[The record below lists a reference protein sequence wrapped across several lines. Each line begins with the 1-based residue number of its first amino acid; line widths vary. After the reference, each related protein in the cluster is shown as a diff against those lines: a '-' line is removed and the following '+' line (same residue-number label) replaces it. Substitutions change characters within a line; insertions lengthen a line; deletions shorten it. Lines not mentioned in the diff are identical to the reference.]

1 MNDQGQLIGIFQKTG
16 ALLEG
21 HFILTSGRHSPTYFQ
36 CAKVL
41 QYPEYLQ
48 KFSNEIAN
56 HFQDIDIDIDIVIT
70 PAVGGIVLGTE
81 IGRQLNKQTIFA
93 EREQGVMTVR
103 RGFEITP
110 ESNVL
115 VIEDV
120 ITTGGSVNEVI
131 ELVKD
136 SGAKVVGVGVL
147 VDRSG
152 GKVKLHEKQFCV
164 TELEAVSYGDDEIPD
179 DLANIPVLKPGSR
192 SLK

>member
-1 MNDQGQLIGIFQKTG
+1 MNDQGQLIEIFQKTG

-48 KFSNEIAN
+48 KFSNEIIN
-56 HFQDIDIDIDIVIT
+56 HFQDIDIDIVIT

-81 IGRQLNKQTIFA
+81 IGRQLNKQTVFA
-93 EREQGVMTVR
+93 EREQGVMTLR

>member
-1 MNDQGQLIGIFQKTG
+1 MNDQDQLIEIFQKTG

-21 HFILTSGRHSPTYFQ
+21 HFILTSGRHSSMYFQ

-41 QYPEYLQ
+41 QHPEYLH
-48 KFSNEIAN
+48 KFSKQIVN
-56 HFQDIDIDIDIVIT
+56 HFQDINIDIVIS

-81 IGRQLNKQTIFA
+81 VGRQLNKQTIFA
-93 EREQGVMTVR
+93 EREQGIMTLR
-103 RGFEITP
+103 RGFEILP
-110 ESNVL
+110 NYNVL
-115 VIEDV
+115 VVEDV
-120 ITTGGSVNEVI
+120 ITTGGSVIEVI
-131 ELVKD
+131 ELVKI
-136 SGAKVVGVGVL
+136 SGAEVAGVGVL

-164 TELEAVSYGDDEIPD
+164 TELEAVSYGDDEIPE

>member
-1 MNDQGQLIGIFQKTG
+1 MNDQGQLIEIFQKTG

-48 KFSNEIAN
+48 KFSNEIVN
-56 HFQDIDIDIDIVIT
+56 HFQDIDIDIVIT

-93 EREQGVMTVR
+93 EREQGVMTLR

-131 ELVKD
+131 ELVRD

>member
-1 MNDQGQLIGIFQKTG
+1 MNYQDQLIEIFQKTG
-16 ALLEG
+16 SLLQG

-41 QYPEYLQ
+41 QYPEYL
-48 KFSNEIAN
+48 KRFSNEIVH
-56 HFQDIDIDIDIVIT
+56 HFQETEIDMVIT

-81 IGRQLNKQTIFA
+81 VGRQLNKQTIFA
-93 EREQGVMTVR
+93 EREQGVMTLR
-103 RGFEITP
+103 RGFEISP
-110 ESNVL
+110 KSNVL

-120 ITTGGSVNEVI
+120 ITTGGSVQEVI
-131 ELVKD
+131 ELVANSD
-136 SGAKVVGVGVL
+136 ATVTGVGVL

-164 TELEAVSYGDDEIPD
+164 TELEAVSYGDDEIPE

>member
-1 MNDQGQLIGIFQKTG
+1 MNDQDQLIEIFQKTG
-16 ALLEG
+16 ALLQG

-41 QYPEYLQ
+41 QYPEYL
-48 KFSNEIAN
+48 KRFSNEIVH
-56 HFQDIDIDIDIVIT
+56 HFQETEIDMVIT

-81 IGRQLNKQTIFA
+81 VGRQLNKQTIFA
-93 EREQGVMTVR
+93 EREQGVMTLR
-103 RGFEITP
+103 RGFEISP
-110 ESNVL
+110 KSNVL

-120 ITTGGSVNEVI
+120 ITTGGSVQEVI
-131 ELVKD
+131 ELVANSD
-136 SGAKVVGVGVL
+136 ANVTGVGVL

-179 DLANIPVLKPGSR
+179 DLANIPVIKPGSR

>member
-1 MNDQGQLIGIFQKTG
+1 MNDQDQLIEIFQKTG
-16 ALLEG
+16 ALLQG

-41 QYPEYLQ
+41 QYPEYL
-48 KFSNEIAN
+48 KRFSNKIVH
-56 HFQDIDIDIDIVIT
+56 HFQETEIDMVIT

-81 IGRQLNKQTIFA
+81 VGRQLNKQTIFA
-93 EREQGVMTVR
+93 EREQGVMTLR
-103 RGFEITP
+103 RGFEISP
-110 ESNVL
+110 KSNVL

-120 ITTGGSVNEVI
+120 ITTGGSVQEVI
-131 ELVKD
+131 ELVANSD
-136 SGAKVVGVGVL
+136 ATVTGVGVL

-179 DLANIPVLKPGSR
+179 DLANIPVIKPGSR

>member
-1 MNDQGQLIGIFQKTG
+1 MNNQDQLIEIFQKTG

-48 KFSNEIAN
+48 KFSNEIVN
-56 HFQDIDIDIDIVIT
+56 YFQDINVDIVIT

-81 IGRQLNKQTIFA
+81 IGRQLNKQSIFA
-93 EREQGVMTVR
+93 EREQGVMTLR
-103 RGFEITP
+103 RGFEINP
-110 ESNVL
+110 ETNVL

-120 ITTGGSVNEVI
+120 ITTGGSVVEVI
-131 ELVKD
+131 ELVKN
-136 SGAKVVGVGVL
+136 SGANVIGVGVL

>member
-1 MNDQGQLIGIFQKTG
+1 MNDQDQLIKIFQKTG

-21 HFILTSGRHSPTYFQ
+21 HFILTSGRHSSMYFQ

-41 QYPEYLQ
+41 QHPEYLH
-48 KFSNEIAN
+48 KFSKQIVN
-56 HFQDIDIDIDIVIT
+56 HFQDINIDIVIS

-81 IGRQLNKQTIFA
+81 VGRQLNKQTIFA
-93 EREQGVMTVR
+93 EREQGIMTLR
-103 RGFEITP
+103 RGFEILP
-110 ESNVL
+110 NYNVL
-115 VIEDV
+115 VVEDV
-120 ITTGGSVNEVI
+120 ITTGGSVKEVI
-131 ELVKD
+131 ELVKI
-136 SGAKVVGVGVL
+136 SGAEVAGVGVL

-164 TELEAVSYGDDEIPD
+164 TELEAVSYGDDEIPE